1 MRTGPFPIYN
11 NRIYGIANSQLTP
24 ENMAE
29 LGAVL
34 GTILGEGALVVAA
47 RDLYPPS
54 RMLKRAFTSGL
65 MSTGNSVIDFHSA
78 TLPELAF
85 AVKRFGAKAGVHF
98 SVASHMDSAIQVKII
113 DAGGVELS
121 YEKLS
126 DLIEMYETRHIVRSI
141 PNRIGW
147 VSYAEYIHD
156 IYVSSASSFVDSSP
170 IVAKEPLVVTDL
182 NHGPASDVLPSF
194 LGSIGARL
202 VAIKAGRPPSALKP
216 RQLPPVRDISMLQD
230 IVNASQPAFGAAL
243 STDASQVFIIDD
255 KGRYVDPDKLV
266 AAIAL
271 MLPEGSRLVVTDSTN
286 RLVDLAAEKNRL
298 YLLRIKGQ
306 ASDVSRGI
314 RKVKASLAAT
324 DSGEFIFSQFS
335 LSPDGML
342 FIGKL
347 LEILSTEEVKLSSI
361 IDTLPDIQEYR
372 LDIDVDESQSRKI
385 IDHVASLYTEI
396 VVTPLSIK
404 YRSNGVWVKLEY
416 DPQKSRLTVCGDA
429 TNKAAIEIVKKE
441 YEKIN
446 QLIQSLS

>member
-1 MRTGPFPIYN
+1 MRPGPFPIYN

-65 MSTGNSVIDFHSA
+65 MSTGNSVIDFHAA

-85 AVKRFGAKAGVHF
+85 AVKRFGARAGVHF
-98 SVASHMDSAIQVKII
+98 SVAPHVDAAIQVKIV

-126 DLIEMYETRHIVRSI
+126 DLVEMFETKHIVRSI

-170 IVAKEPLVVTDL
+170 IAAKEPLVVMDL
-182 NHGPASDVLPSF
+182 NYGPSSEVLPSF
-194 LGSIGARL
+194 LGSIGAKL
-202 VAIKAGRPPSALKP
+202 IAIKAGRPPPGIKP
-216 RQLPPVRDISMLQD
+216 RQLPPIRDVLMLQD
-230 IVNASQPAFGAAL
+230 IVSASSPALGAAL
-243 STDASQVFIIDD
+243 SADASQVFIFDD
-255 KGRYVDPDKLV
+255 KGRYVDPDKLI
-266 AAIAL
+266 AAVAL
-271 MLPEGSRLVVTDSTN
+271 MLPEGSRLVVTDSAN
-286 RLVDLAAEKNRL
+286 KLVDFAAEKNKL

-314 RKVKASLAAT
+314 RKVKAGLAAT
-324 DSGEFIFSQFS
+324 DSGEFIFPQFS

-342 FIGKL
+342 FIGKI
-347 LEILSTEEVKLSSI
+347 LEILSTEEVKLSTI
-361 IDTLPDIQEYR
+361 IDALPDPQEYR
-372 LDIDVDESQSRKI
+372 LEIDVEEHDSRKI
-385 IDHVASLYTEI
+385 LDHVASLYTE
-396 VVTPLSIK
+396 VVITPVSIK
-404 YRSNGVWVKLEY
+404 YRSNGVWVKLEF
-416 DPQKSRLTVCGDA
+416 DHRKSKLAICGDA
-429 TNKAAIEIVKKE
+429 TNRASIETVKKE
-441 YEKIN
+441 FEKIN